1 MISQLRVFLGNRNT
15 QDPNSF
21 NYMKRSLE
29 EKSRI
34 LLNTPHYFFIFM
46 LSVIF
51 GVLVYY
57 RATVDEIIPTIVL
70 SLLWILFWKNSEQK
84 GRIFLVVASV
94 FGYVHELLGV
104 RYGYFTYLGG
114 FIGGSPIWLIPGYG
128 TIFWSSYNLWKRFEE
143 RYSRKEWFNLTSYFI
158 AISLAALFVVDYL
171 IFDMSVNPA
180 GILIKFT
187 LAFMLFRTFE
197 GVRLAYFVA
206 FFTVLTEFTGEMLG
220 TWYHPD
226 FSLLSLMAGYV
237 FLLWV
242 CLTLNDFTKGK
253 IPRVGREAVAAVVLT
268 TFYIF
273 LLLGIISV

>member
-1 MISQLRVFLGNRNT
+1 
-15 QDPNSF
+15 
-21 NYMKRSLE
+21 
-29 EKSRI
+29 
-34 LLNTPHYFFIFM
+34 M

-57 RATVDEIIPTIVL
+57 RTTVDEILPTIVL
-70 SLLWILFWKNSEQK
+70 SFLWILFWKESEQK
-84 GRIFLVVASV
+84 GKIFLVIASV

-104 RYGYFTYLGG
+104 QYGYFTYLGG

-128 TIFWSSYNLWKRFEE
+128 TIFWSSHNLWKRFEE
-143 RYSRKEWFNLTSYFI
+143 KYSEDEWFSLSNYFVVL
-158 AISLAALFVVDYL
+158 SFAALLVVDYFV
-171 IFDMSVNPA
+171 FDMSTNPV
-180 GILIKFT
+180 GILLKIS

-242 CLTLNDFTKGK
+242 CLTINDFVRGSSFRT
-253 IPRVGREAVAAVVLT
+253 GRESTAAFVLT
-268 TFYIF
+268 GFYI
-273 LLLGIISV
+273 LSLLGLISV